1 MTGLADDPAIDLA
14 TVALDYDAFRNLA
27 RNPHLSPNGRIG
39 FVERQRH
46 GYDDVIFGDILAKL
60 PALASMRN
68 QVVVD
73 IGPGCAGLPHRLIAL
88 CERQG
93 HRLIL
98 VDSPEM
104 LALLPDIPGT
114 TEKLAGRFPRNQ
126 AAVQRAVGDDGAAI
140 LLCYSVLQYL
150 YVDCKLF
157 DVIDATT
164 RLLAPGG
171 RALFG
176 DIPNLSK
183 RRRFFASA
191 QGIAFHQGVTQ
202 SQDRPAVAFNQLA
215 PGKIDDAVLAGLIA
229 RAQAAGC
236 DAYLLPQGDGLPL
249 ANRRDD
255 LLVCKP

>member
-14 TVALDYDAFRNLA
+14 TVALDYNAFRDLA

-39 FVERQRH
+39 FIEDQRH

-60 PALASMRN
+60 PALAHTRN
-68 QVVVD
+68 QVVID
-73 IGPGCAGLPHRLIAL
+73 IGPGCAGLPRRLIAL

-98 VDSPEM
+98 VDGPEM

-114 TEKLAGRFPRNQ
+114 TEKLAGRFPQNQ
-126 AAVQRAVGDDGAAI
+126 AVVQRAVGKDGAAI

-150 YVDCKLF
+150 YVDCNPF
-157 DVIDATT
+157 DVIDATIQ
-164 RLLAPGG
+164 LLRPGG

-191 QGIAFHQGVTQ
+191 QGVAL
-202 SQDRPAVAFNQLA
+202 AFNQPAL
-215 PGKIDDAVLAGLIA
+215 GKIDDAVLAGLIA